1 MKLTTEHL
9 LKLIK
14 EELGHAL
21 ELISEED
28 LEEAFKGIPNVITD
42 DGMGL
47 TQVGI
52 AFVNSKLKAKGEPPW
67 DKLPEEEKQKHFQ
80 QIKRYFVGR
89 KNRETPFQKK
99 AKKIFSG
106 KVFPNS
112 DLYIV
117 PFIGSE
123 IAAMKKISNAG
134 GKDLSAKRA
143 GQALRVLGGD
153 RFKAFSLDTNVLI
166 SLGLPKETVDSMKQ
180 NDIVIIPLATTISK
194 DFWPSPHMIFH
205 AIVDSDHIA
214 QHMPETRKFYFFL
227 KNQLG
232 KDDDQFRTIGRTKA
246 FRDGAING
254 PNDAAAELIVGALLY
269 GYDDIDPAGEWSQYG
284 MKQDKKNNK
293 NPRSWRGDKRG
304 LLPNFTEQV
313 TKVTN
318 EIKEFMPG
326 KIIVISVS

>member
-1 MKLTTEHL
+1 MKLTTDHL

-14 EELGHAL
+14 EELSYVF

-28 LEEAFKGIPNVITD
+28 LEEAFKGVPSVITD
-42 DGMGL
+42 DGLGL

-52 AFVNSKLKAKGEPPW
+52 GFVNNKLKAQGKTW
-67 DKLPEEEKQKHFQ
+67 DDLSPEEKKKHFEK
-80 QIKRYFVGR
+80 IKKYFVGR
-89 KNRETPFQKK
+89 GEKTKFQKT

-106 KVFPNS
+106 KVFPGS
-112 DLYIV
+112 DLYMV

-123 IAAMKKISNAG
+123 IAAMKKVAAAG
-134 GKDLSAKRA
+134 GKDLSTNRA

-153 RFKAFSLDTNVLI
+153 RFKAFSLDTKVLTA
-166 SLGLPKETVDSMKQ
+166 LGLPKETVDGMKS
-180 NDIVIIPLATTISK
+180 NDIVIIPLATTTSK

-214 QHMPETRKFYFFL
+214 AHMPKTREFYYFL
-227 KNQLG
+227 REKLG
-232 KDDDQFRTIGRTKA
+232 KDDTQFRTIGRTKA
-246 FRDGAING
+246 FRDNAING

-269 GYDDIDPAGEWSQYG
+269 GYDDIDPRGAWNLYG
-284 MKQDKKNNK
+284 MKKDKKQQAVS
-293 NPRSWRGDKRG
+293 RDQRGDQQG
-304 LLPNFTEQV
+304 LLPNFTKQV
-313 TKVTN
+313 TEVTN